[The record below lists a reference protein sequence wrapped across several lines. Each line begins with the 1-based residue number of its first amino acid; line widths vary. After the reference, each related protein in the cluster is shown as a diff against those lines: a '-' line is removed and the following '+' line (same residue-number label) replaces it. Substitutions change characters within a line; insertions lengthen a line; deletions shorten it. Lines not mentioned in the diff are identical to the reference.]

1 LRIVLIGNDE
11 DRAPVRAM
19 LEERGIEIVAEATM
33 LAAGR
38 ALAADADALVIA
50 PSVWGPASAGPDRLK
65 PVPTLTLEPL
75 TPREQ
80 EVLELLAEGLSNRS
94 IAARLTISEHTVK
107 FHVSS
112 ICAKLGA
119 DNRTDAVRRAV
130 RQGLIT
136 L

>member
-11 DRAPVRAM
+11 DRGPVRAM
-19 LEERGIEIVAEATM
+19 LAERGIEIVAEAAT

-38 ALAADADALVIA
+38 ALAADADAFV
-50 PSVWGPASAGPDRLK
+50 VAGLLK
-65 PVPTLTLEPL
+65 PVPTLEPL

-80 EVLELLAEGLSNRS
+80 EVLELLAEGLSNQS
-94 IAARLTISEHTVK
+94 IAVRLAISGHTVK

>member
-1 LRIVLIGNDE
+1 MLIGNDE
-11 DRAPVRAM
+11 DRARVRAM
-19 LEERGIEIVAEATM
+19 LAERGIEIVAEAAT

-38 ALAADADALVIA
+38 ALAADADALVMA
-50 PSVWGPASAGPDRLK
+50 SVALRGQTHGSDPSD
-65 PVPTLTLEPL
+65 L

-94 IAARLTISEHTVK
+94 IAVRLAISEHTVK

>member
-1 LRIVLIGNDE
+1 LRIVLIGNDG
-11 DRAPVRAM
+11 DRARVRAM
-19 LEERGIEIVAEATM
+19 LEERGIEVIAEAET
-33 LAAGR
+33 LAAARG
-38 ALAADADALVIA
+38 LAADADALVMASRA
-50 PSVWGPASAGPDRLK
+50 PRGQTHGSDPES
-65 PVPTLTLEPL
+65 L

-80 EVLELLAEGLSNRS
+80 EVLELLAEGLSNQS
-94 IAARLTISEHTVK
+94 IAARLSISGHTVK

-119 DNRTDAVRRAV
+119 DNRTDAVSRAV

>member
-1 LRIVLIGNDE
+1 MRIVLIGNED
-11 DRAPVRAM
+11 DRARVRSM
-19 LEERGIEIVAEATM
+19 LAERGIEVVAETAM
-33 LAAGR
+33 LAEGR
-38 ALAADADALVIA
+38 ALVANADALVIA
-50 PSVWGPASAGPDRLK
+50 GRLK
-65 PVPTLTLEPL
+65 PAPTLESL

-94 IAARLTISEHTVK
+94 IAARLDISEHTVK

>member
-1 LRIVLIGNDE
+1 LRIVLIGNDG
-11 DRAPVRAM
+11 DRARVRAM
-19 LEERGIEIVAEATM
+19 LEERGIEIIAEAET
-33 LAAGR
+33 LAAARG
-38 ALAADADALVIA
+38 LAADADALVMASVAAAALGRRSA
-50 PSVWGPASAGPDRLK
+50 PEGGRAHTD
-65 PVPTLTLEPL
+65 PL

-80 EVLELLAEGLSNRS
+80 EVLELLAEGLSNQS
-94 IAARLTISEHTVK
+94 IAGRLSISGHTVK

>member
-11 DRAPVRAM
+11 DRARVRAM
-19 LEERGIEIVAEATM
+19 LEERGIEILAEAATV
-33 LAAGR
+33 AAGQ
-38 ALAADADALVIA
+38 ALAADADALVM
-50 PSVWGPASAGPDRLK
+50 ASRGQTPQRAVGSDP
-65 PVPTLTLEPL
+65 EPL

-80 EVLELLAEGLSNRS
+80 EVLELLAEGLSNQS
-94 IAARLTISEHTVK
+94 IAARLAISGHTVK

-112 ICAKLGA
+112 ICGKLGA

>member
-19 LEERGIEIVAEATM
+19 LAERGIEIVAEAAT

-50 PSVWGPASAGPDRLK
+50 PRGQTPGSD
-65 PVPTLTLEPL
+65 TEPL

-94 IAARLTISEHTVK
+94 IAARLAISEHTVK

>member
-19 LEERGIEIVAEATM
+19 LAERGIEIVAEAAT

-38 ALAADADALVIA
+38 ALAAAADALVIA
-50 PSVWGPASAGPDRLK
+50 SVAAAALGRRSAPEGGRAY
-65 PVPTLTLEPL
+65 TEPL

-94 IAARLTISEHTVK
+94 IAARLAISEHTVK

>member
-1 LRIVLIGNDE
+1 
-11 DRAPVRAM
+11 M
-19 LEERGIEIVAEATM
+19 LAERGIEVVAETAM
-33 LAAGR
+33 LAEGR
-38 ALAADADALVIA
+38 ALVANADALVIA
-50 PSVWGPASAGPDRLK
+50 GRLK
-65 PVPTLTLEPL
+65 PAPTLESL

-94 IAARLTISEHTVK
+94 IAARLDISEHTVK

>member
-11 DRAPVRAM
+11 DRTPVRAM
-19 LEERGIEIVAEATM
+19 LEERGIEIVAEAAT

-50 PSVWGPASAGPDRLK
+50 PSEWGPASAGPDRLK
-65 PVPTLTLEPL
+65 RVPTLDPL

-80 EVLELLAEGLSNRS
+80 EVLELLAEGLSNQS
-94 IAARLTISEHTVK
+94 IAARLAISGHTVK

>member
-1 LRIVLIGNDE
+1 MLIGNDE
-11 DRAPVRAM
+11 DRARVRAM
-19 LEERGIEIVAEATM
+19 LAERGIEIVAEAAT

-38 ALAADADALVIA
+38 ALAADADALVMA
-50 PSVWGPASAGPDRLK
+50 SVALRGQTPQRAVGSDP
-65 PVPTLTLEPL
+65 ESL

-80 EVLELLAEGLSNRS
+80 EVLELLAEGLSNQS
-94 IAARLTISEHTVK
+94 IAARLAISEHTVK

-112 ICAKLGA
+112 ICGKLGA

>member
-1 LRIVLIGNDE
+1 MRIVLIGNED
-11 DRAPVRAM
+11 DRARVRGM
-19 LEERGIEIVAEATM
+19 LAERRIEIVAEAAT
-33 LAAGR
+33 LAEGR
-38 ALAADADALVIA
+38 ALTTNADALVMV
-50 PSVWGPASAGPDRLK
+50 SVAAVALGGRN
-65 PVPTLTLEPL
+65 VEPL

-94 IAARLTISEHTVK
+94 IAARLAISEHTVK

-130 RQGLIT
+130 GQGLIT
-136 L
+136 R